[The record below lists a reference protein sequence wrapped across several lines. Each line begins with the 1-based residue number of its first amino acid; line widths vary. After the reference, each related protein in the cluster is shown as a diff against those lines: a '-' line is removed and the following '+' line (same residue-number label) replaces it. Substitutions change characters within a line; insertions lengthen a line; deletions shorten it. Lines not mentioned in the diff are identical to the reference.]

1 MKVFKIIL
9 MIAGGFFLTST
20 VVVVPIVIYQKTAKS
35 FPDGVW
41 EGKFLTLNSAPT
53 EELIVERSAVYR
65 LSKDG
70 KVKVTL
76 QDPAGQL
83 EGTWQFQNDTLT
95 FSIAGIGLHYKLLEK
110 TSAQVVWRI
119 ASAELTD
126 GIVLKVQAD
135 RSFEVYKTVY
145 GNAMNIPDQVMI
157 DGAQRTRA
165 GLPQA
170 KQTFQSAMVG
180 QSITW
185 KRVEDTEKTEAK
197 N

>member
-9 MIAGGFFLTST
+9 MVFGGFFLTST
-20 VVVVPIVIYQKTAKS
+20 IVVVPVVIYRATVKS

-53 EELIVERSAVYR
+53 EQLIAERPAVYR

-70 KVKVTL
+70 KVKITL
-76 QDPAGQL
+76 QDPAGQI
-83 EGTWQFQNDTLT
+83 EGTWQYQSNTLT
-95 FSIAGIGLHYKLLEK
+95 VSTKGVLLQYKLLEK
-110 TSAQVVWRI
+110 TSNQVVWRI
-119 ASAELTD
+119 FSAELTD
-126 GIVLKVQAD
+126 EIVLKVQAD
-135 RSFEVYKTVY
+135 RAFEVYKTVY

-170 KQTFQSAMVG
+170 KQSFESAMVG
-180 QSITW
+180 QSVTW
-185 KRVEDTEKTEAK
+185 KRVEHETDEAPGK
-197 N
+197 